1 MIRRIWLFLFGLAA
15 AVAAGFLLW
24 RIRGVLS
31 PFVFGAVIAYLI
43 QPLVKA
49 LERKGAPRAAAVL
62 TAYISV
68 TLVLAA
74 VSVLVVP
81 NIVRQLNAML
91 AALPEEARKV
101 EDIIET
107 AFQRYRRADLPETVK
122 QVADQAVYR
131 AEETLTALL
140 DSTIE
145 VILGALSKSMYFLLA
160 PVIAYYLTRDY
171 DAIKAKALDLLS
183 PRARTKVVEVIS
195 DVDEALSGYV
205 RGQVMLCIIVGALM
219 TVGLWL
225 LRVRFALV
233 LGAVAGIFNVV
244 PYIGP
249 VVGAVPA
256 FAVALFQSPWTLLY
270 VAALVVLIQQL
281 ESGLLAPK
289 VIGDSV
295 GLHPITIIFVLLA
308 GGELFGLLGVVA
320 AVPVTAALKV
330 VVSHL
335 IRRHRPRA

>member
-1 MIRRIWLFLFGLAA
+1 MAA

-195 DVDEALSGYV
+195 DIDEALSGYV

>member
-1 MIRRIWLFLFGLAA
+1 M
-15 AVAAGFLLW
+15 
-24 RIRGVLS
+24 LS

-195 DVDEALSGYV
+195 DIDEALSGYV

-335 IRRHRPRA
+335 VRRHRPRA

>member
-1 MIRRIWLFLFGLAA
+1 MRRIWLSLFGLAA
-15 AVAAGFLLW
+15 AAAAGFLLW
-24 RIRGVLS
+24 RIRGVLT
-31 PFVFGAVIAYLI
+31 PFVLGAVIAYLI
-43 QPLVKA
+43 HPLVKA
-49 LERKGAPRAAAVL
+49 LERKGASCAAAVL
-62 TAYISV
+62 TAYVSV

-91 AALPEEARKV
+91 TALPEEAQKV

-122 QVADQAVYR
+122 QVADEAVYR
-131 AEETLTALL
+131 AEEALTAVLR
-140 DSTIE
+140 STIE
-145 VILGALSKSMYFLLA
+145 SILAALSKSVYFLLV

-171 DAIKAKALDLLS
+171 EGIKARVLGLLS
-183 PRARTKVVEVIS
+183 PRTRAQVVEVLS
-195 DVDEALSGYV
+195 DIDEALSAYV

-219 TVGLWL
+219 SLGLWL
-225 LRVRFALV
+225 LGVRFALV

-244 PYIGP
+244 PYVGP

-256 FAVALFQSPWTLLY
+256 FAVALFQSPWTFLY

-281 ESGLLAPK
+281 ESGVLAPK
-289 VIGDSV
+289 IIGESV
-295 GLHPITIIFVLLA
+295 GLHPITIMFVLLA

-320 AVPVTAALKV
+320 AVPVSAVLKV

-335 IRRHRPRA
+335 LRRYRPWA

>member
-195 DVDEALSGYV
+195 DIDEALSGYV